1 MAILAEPQVSPKP
14 ARIIADEL
22 SIPIV
27 EVDPLGHAGEG
38 YIELMERNLNAIAIG
53 LE

>member
-1 MAILAEPQVSPKP
+1 VAIFSEPQVSPKP

-22 SIPIV
+22 NIPIV
-27 EVDPLGHAGEG
+27 DVDPLGQAGED
-38 YIELMERNLNAIAIG
+38 YIELMERNLNAIATG